1 MIRVVLSAVLL
12 GVTPAWGA
20 GTIPQTPIPQDT
32 TDQRYANDLDGGDKH
47 KRLFAARVLLRR
59 THEAAR
65 VGGRST
71 EDIRVM
77 EARQRLADFDTLVA
91 PKCVRLL
98 KTSNVSRPCAKILGL
113 LETQAAIVPLR
124 ELEASAEAFCTRRAA
139 RWALRRI
146 EGSP

>member
-1 MIRVVLSAVLL
+1 MIRVVLAAALL
-12 GVTPAWGA
+12 GANPAWAA

-32 TDQRYANDLDGGDKH
+32 TDQRYANDLDGADKH

-59 THEAAR
+59 TNEAAR
-65 VGGRST
+65 IGSRSS

-91 PKCVRLL
+91 PKCIRLL
-98 KTSNVSRPCAKILGL
+98 ATPNVSRPCARILGL
-113 LETQAAIVPLR
+113 LETQAAIAPLQA
-124 ELEASAEAFCTRRAA
+124 LEDSADTFCTRRAA